1 MNQAIQRAEA
11 EGRLI
16 VFPNGRYKY
25 IPSQEYIT
33 KFQKQPTIGRE
44 NVKKLLDVADKIG
57 RIGYAI
63 REAHKRGRVVVACHK
78 GKIQTRERKY

>member
-25 IPSQEYIT
+25 TPSQEYIT
-33 KFQKQPTIGRE
+33 KFQKVIPLRRE
-44 NVKKLLDVADKIG
+44 VRKAVDKID
-57 RIGYAI
+57 RIV
-63 REAHKRGRVVVACHK
+63 EAMDNAYLNDRVVTHCNNGVIK
-78 GKIQTRERKY
+78 TRPKY

>member
-25 IPSQEYIT
+25 TPSQEYIA
-33 KFQKQPTIGRE
+33 KFQKVIPLRRE
-44 NVKKLLDVADKIG
+44 VRKAVDKID
-57 RIGYAI
+57 RLV
-63 REAHKRGRVVVACHK
+63 EAMDNAYLQDRVVVDCCD
-78 GKIQTRERKY
+78 GIIRTRAKY